1 MTLRQ
6 RPGGDAARVH
16 ERLDALLDS
25 EDAVIVLLDGERA
38 LSYAEGFALSPCQL
52 ELLSVDIE
60 RATRAVVGAVQS
72 AV

>member
-6 RPGGDAARVH
+6 RLGGDAARLH

-25 EDAVIVLLDGERA
+25 NDAVIVLLDRERA
-38 LSYAEGFALSPCQL
+38 VSYAEGFALSPCQL

-60 RATRAVVGAVQS
+60 RATRAVVDAVES
-72 AV
+72 RV